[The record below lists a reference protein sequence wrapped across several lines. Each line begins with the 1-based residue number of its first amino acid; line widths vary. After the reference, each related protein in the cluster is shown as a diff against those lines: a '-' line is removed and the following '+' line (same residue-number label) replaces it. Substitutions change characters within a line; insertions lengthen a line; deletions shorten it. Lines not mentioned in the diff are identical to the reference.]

1 MNSKA
6 PKIGFDRFI
15 DQEWATI
22 ALQIR
27 AGMATPEELTAAMD
41 TFHRGAAAKKKT
53 STVLKRLWL
62 EPRDDLIEFA
72 DRGAQL
78 YRNVDGVSAL
88 TLTWGMAIVAYPFFG
103 KVAEIVGR
111 LSSLHGQCTSAEV
124 HRRMAELFGE
134 REGTRRMTNMV
145 LQSQASWGAIE
156 RESDGRT
163 ISRRPPS
170 EVNDGRVVEWL
181 AEACLLYVGHELSAS
196 RLSAHP
202 TMFPCKFGS
211 TSTYSLSRSESLA
224 IRTDGAGNHV
234 FGVAYKRAS

>member
-1 MNSKA
+1 MISRA

-27 AGMATPEELTAAMD
+27 AGVATLEDLAAVVNSS
-41 TFHRGAAAKKKT
+41 HRGEAAKKKT
-53 STVLKRLWL
+53 WTVLKRLWL
-62 EPRDDLIEFA
+62 EPRDDLIDFA
-72 DRGAQL
+72 DRGARL
-78 YRNVDGVSAL
+78 YRGVDGVSAL
-88 TLTWGMAIVAYPFFG
+88 TLTWGMAIAAYPFFG

-124 HRRMAELFGE
+124 QRRMAELFGE

-145 LQSQASWGAIE
+145 LQSQTSWGAIE

-170 EVNDGRVVEWL
+170 EVNDGRVLEWL
-181 AEACLLYVGHELSAS
+181 AEACLLYVGHELSVS

-202 TMFPCKFGS
+202 TMFPFKFGS
-211 TSTYSLSRSESLA
+211 TSSYSLSRSESLA